1 MKAEN
6 QRNILALAIAQA
18 ILGSQMPMYIILGGL
33 VGQSLASNVCYA
45 TIPISLLIVGS
56 ILTIVLFLPKGP
68 RWIKLTI
75 FHQKLLEIIGN
86 TKQEYQG
93 GVEKK
98 DKQGCNI
105 FWQ

>member
-1 MKAEN
+1 MTF
-6 QRNILALAIAQA
+6 LARFLYWFLIIA
-18 ILGSQMPMYIILGGL
+18 ILGISLPDKSSQ
-33 VGQSLASNVCYA
+33 NVV
-45 TIPISLLIVGS
+45 SQLLENFLLIVGS

-68 RWIKLTI
+68 RWIKLAI

>member
-1 MKAEN
+1 MTFLARFLYWFLIIAISGISLPDKSSQNVVSQLLEN
-6 QRNILALAIAQA
+6 F
-18 ILGSQMPMYIILGGL
+18 
-33 VGQSLASNVCYA
+33 
-45 TIPISLLIVGS
+45 LLIVGS

>member
-1 MKAEN
+1 MTF
-6 QRNILALAIAQA
+6 LARFLYWFLIIA
-18 ILGSQMPMYIILGGL
+18 ILG
-33 VGQSLASNVCYA
+33 
-45 TIPISLLIVGS
+45 ISLPDESSQNVVSQLLEKFLLIIGS
-56 ILTIVLFLPKGP
+56 ILTIVLLLPKGP

>member
-1 MKAEN
+1 MTL
-6 QRNILALAIAQA
+6 LARFLYWVLFLS
-18 ILGSQMPMYIILGGL
+18 ILGAFLPDDSSQSAVSQLL
-33 VGQSLASNVCYA
+33 ENSLPVVA
-45 TIPISLLIVGS
+45 I

-86 TKQEYQG
+86 TKEEYRG

>member
-1 MKAEN
+1 MTF
-6 QRNILALAIAQA
+6 LARFLYWFLIIS
-18 ILGSQMPMYIILGGL
+18 ILGISLPDKSSQ
-33 VGQSLASNVCYA
+33 NVV
-45 TIPISLLIVGS
+45 SQLLENFLLIVGS

>member
-1 MKAEN
+1 MTF
-6 QRNILALAIAQA
+6 LARFLYWFLIIA
-18 ILGSQMPMYIILGGL
+18 ILGISLPDKSSQ
-33 VGQSLASNVCYA
+33 NVV
-45 TIPISLLIVGS
+45 SQLLENFLLIVGS

-86 TKQEYQG
+86 TKQVYQG

>member
-1 MKAEN
+1 MTF
-6 QRNILALAIAQA
+6 LARFLYWFLIIA
-18 ILGSQMPMYIILGGL
+18 ILGISLPDKSSQ
-33 VGQSLASNVCYA
+33 NVV
-45 TIPISLLIVGS
+45 SQLFENFLLIVGS

-105 FWQ
+105 IWQ

>member
-1 MKAEN
+1 MTF
-6 QRNILALAIAQA
+6 LARFLYWFLIIA
-18 ILGSQMPMYIILGGL
+18 ILGISLPDKSSQ
-33 VGQSLASNVCYA
+33 NVV
-45 TIPISLLIVGS
+45 SQLLENFLLIVGS

-98 DKQGCNI
+98 DQQGCNI

>member
-1 MKAEN
+1 MGISLPDKSSQNVVSQLLEN
-6 QRNILALAIAQA
+6 F
-18 ILGSQMPMYIILGGL
+18 
-33 VGQSLASNVCYA
+33 
-45 TIPISLLIVGS
+45 LLIVGS

-68 RWIKLTI
+68 RLIKLTI

>member
-1 MKAEN
+1 MTF
-6 QRNILALAIAQA
+6 LARFLYWFLIIA
-18 ILGSQMPMYIILGGL
+18 ILG
-33 VGQSLASNVCYA
+33 
-45 TIPISLLIVGS
+45 ISLPDKSSQNVVSQLLENFLSIVGS